1 MGMTEKTIGVHQ
13 RSSAVGFFARIR
25 QAWNTLVSGDTAIAK
40 AKETLAPTLFANLM
54 AGDAEDPTF
63 RRLTSPHTIRD
74 LNPVMQQR
82 MQQIAFY
89 VRATTPFGK
98 RIVEVIS
105 DYVVGEGFTP
115 AAKDPRVQQVVDR
128 FWNDEVNNMRR
139 QLRDWCDELTTFGE
153 LSIPAVVNPVDGF
166 VRLGYLDPQMLDAVE
181 YGTLSTGNDVL
192 EMTTFPIALRM
203 RSTPQESESRRLT
216 LIRTEEDPLS
226 SDFGQL
232 CGQCFYWAINKAKG
246 ASRGL
251 SELFALTDWID
262 VFDQMI
268 FDYADKVRF
277 LNAFVWDY
285 TVKGAGAEEVEK
297 WKKELTKNPRRQGGV
312 QVHNDQVEIKA
323 QTPTLQGADM
333 SEAIRTVK
341 LYGLGGVGLPAWF
354 FADPIDANRSTA
366 DEMTGPTGKKL
377 TERQNQLKAAVL
389 QVLNFVVQ
397 QAIYKGVLPQGIDTT
412 IALQVPDLMIKDLE
426 RAAVTL
432 GAVTTAL
439 STGQENGWIQSET
452 AARGFH
458 VVLSQIGVE
467 VNSKD
472 EFQLAQE
479 EKKQRDQEHAQL
491 MPRQASQADPTK
503 QLQGG
508 DQGGDGRR
516 VQ

>member
-1 MGMTEKTIGVHQ
+1 
-13 RSSAVGFFARIR
+13 
-25 QAWNTLVSGDTAIAK
+25 
-40 AKETLAPTLFANLM
+40 
-54 AGDAEDPTF
+54 
-63 RRLTSPHTIRD
+63 
-74 LNPVMQQR
+74 
-82 MQQIAFY
+82 
-89 VRATTPFGK
+89 
-98 RIVEVIS
+98 
-105 DYVVGEGFTP
+105 
-115 AAKDPRVQQVVDR
+115 
-128 FWNDEVNNMRR
+128 
-139 QLRDWCDELTTFGE
+139 
-153 LSIPAVVNPVDGF
+153 
-166 VRLGYLDPQMLDAVE
+166 MLDAVE

-192 EMTTFPIALRM
+192 EMTTFAIALRM
-203 RSTPQESESRRLT
+203 RSTPQEAESRRLT
-216 LIRTEEDPLS
+216 LIRTDEDPLS
-226 SDFGQL
+226 PEFGQL
-232 CGQCFYWAINKAKG
+232 SGQCFYWAINKAKG

-285 TVKGAGAEEVEK
+285 TVKGAGAEDVEK
-297 WKKELTKNPRRQGGV
+297 WKKELTKNPPRQGGV

-323 QTPTLQGADM
+323 QTPMLQGADM

-341 LYGLGGVGLPAWF
+341 LYGLGGMGLPAWF
-354 FADPIDANRSTA
+354 FADPVDANRSTA

-377 TERQNQLKAAVL
+377 TERQNQLKCAVL

-397 QAIYKGVLPQGIDTT
+397 QAIYKGVLPQGVDTT

-439 STGQENGWIQSET
+439 ATGQENGWIQSET

-472 EFQLAQE
+472 EFALAQA
-479 EKKQRDQEHAQL
+479 EKKQRDEANTQIVPGQSNTQQE
-491 MPRQASQADPTK
+491 
-503 QLQGG
+503 G
-508 DQGGDGRR
+508 R